1 MASFDVRSP
10 RRVALLGTVVL
21 TAGVVAI
28 LASVLWAQ
36 EHMQRAGSNH
46 AVNAGAGNLGDIS
59 AHNSPTLVR
68 NPRDRRN
75 LVVTNRIDSPDFDCA
90 VHVSTDAGATWR
102 RTRVPIPKGPGRKC
116 YAADAAFGGDGELH
130 VAYVTLQGRGNTPS
144 AVWVAASRDGGRTLG
159 APRKVAGELA
169 FQVRIAADP
178 KSPGRLYL
186 SWVQA
191 REVGTLR
198 FTAGNPIVV
207 ARSDDGGR
215 RWSRPVRV
223 NGPARSRV
231 LAPSTV
237 VGPKGELYLLYLDV
251 GDDTLDYEGGHDA
264 FGGPPYAGHFTLVV
278 ARSVDRGATWADSI
292 VDDEVV
298 PTRRFIAFLP
308 PFPSLAVDR
317 DSGRLYVAFHDG
329 RDGDP
334 DVRVW
339 SLAPGAG
346 TWSGPVRVNDT
357 PVRDRT
363 AQYLPKL
370 AVAPDGR
377 VDVAY
382 YDRRGDAGSDVF
394 NRVSLQ
400 SSRDEARTFGA
411 HTEVSTVEF
420 DSRIGFGSE
429 RGLADLGSRLG
440 LVSDDDGAVAVWSD
454 TRSGTD
460 ASSKQDL
467 YLARLR
473 PSGRW
478 IEDALRYGGIALLF
492 GAAMVL
498 AFGLVR
504 RRARAVSETAAR

>member
-1 MASFDVRSP
+1 MRALDVRSLP
-10 RRVALLGTVVL
+10 RLALLGGVL
-21 TAGVVAI
+21 LVAGVVAI
-28 LASVLWAQ
+28 LASVLWNDDAL
-36 EHMQRAGSNH
+36 RRVGFDRP
-46 AVNAGAGNLGDIS
+46 VNAGARNLGDIS
-59 AHNSPTLVR
+59 AHNSPTVVR

-75 LVVTNRIDSPDFDCA
+75 LVITNRIDSPDFSCA
-90 VHVSTDAGATWR
+90 VHVSTDAGATWT
-102 RTRVPIPKGPGRKC
+102 RTRVPIPPGPGRKC
-116 YAADAAFGGDGELH
+116 YAADAAFAGNGDLH
-130 VAYVTLQGRGNTPS
+130 VSYVTLQGRGNTPS

-178 KSPGRLYL
+178 ARPATLYL

-207 ARSDDGGR
+207 ARSDDGGAH
-215 RWSRPVRV
+215 WSRPVRV
-223 NGPARSRV
+223 NAPSRSRV
-231 LAPSTV
+231 VAPSAAI
-237 VGPKGELYLLYLDV
+237 GPKGELYLLYLDV

-264 FGGPPYAGHFTLVV
+264 FGGPPYAGRFSLVL
-278 ARSVDRGATWADSI
+278 ARSLDRGATWAESV
-292 VDDEVV
+292 VDDAVV
-298 PTRRFIAFLP
+298 PIRRFIAFLP

-317 DSGRLYVAFHDG
+317 HSGRLYVAFHDG

-339 SLAPGAG
+339 SLGPGSS

-357 PVRDRT
+357 PARDRT

-382 YDRRGDAGSDVF
+382 YDRREDARSDVF

-400 SSRDEARTFGA
+400 SSDDEARSFGPR
-411 HTEVSTVEF
+411 TELSSVEF
-420 DSRIGFGSE
+420 DARIGFGSE

-440 LVSDDDGAVAVWSD
+440 LESDDDGAVAVWSD
-454 TRSGTD
+454 TRAGTD

-467 YLARLR
+467 YVARLR
-473 PSGRW
+473 PRQSW
-478 IEDALRYGGIALLF
+478 IEDVLRYGGGALLLG
-492 GAAMVL
+492 GAAAL
-498 AFGLVR
+498 ALGGVR
-504 RRARAVSETAAR
+504 RRPAAG